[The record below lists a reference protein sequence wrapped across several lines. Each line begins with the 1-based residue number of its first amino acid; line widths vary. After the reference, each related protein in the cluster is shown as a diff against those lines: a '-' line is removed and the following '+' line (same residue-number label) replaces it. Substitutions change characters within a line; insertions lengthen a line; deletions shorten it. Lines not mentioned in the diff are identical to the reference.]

1 MEMNAG
7 IYYLN
12 ASSFEEGGAN
22 ESIVEYL
29 NKTLIAEANS
39 TDGYVPYKNR
49 LATYI
54 IPMIFALIF
63 IIGVLG
69 NGCLILIFF
78 RHRAMRNVPNT

>member
-1 MEMNAG
+1 MEVNPGIFYHNGNNSEETDVNFSMLEFLSNA
-7 IYYLN
+7 
-12 ASSFEEGGAN
+12 
-22 ESIVEYL
+22 
-29 NKTLIAEANS
+29 TLEVN
-39 TDGYVPYKNR
+39 TTQVPYTPYGQR

-54 IPMIFALIF
+54 IPAIFALIF